1 MSSSWERQ
9 YFIILQEDPSPG
21 GSAHLPGEISPLLDT
36 RKNKGEESCE
46 RLYKL
51 SALDVGRVPT
61 LSQKPVSTGSEAPV
75 YPWTWHI
82 MKGLHHLETE
92 KAGRA
97 DTFLKVASRWTGPA
111 TTTIHL
117 PPFHL
122 PQRRCGSSDPHR
134 PTG

>member
-51 SALDVGRVPT
+51 SAPDVGRVST
-61 LSQKPVSTGSEAPV
+61 LSQKPV

-82 MKGLHHLETE
+82 MTGLHHLETE

-97 DTFLKVASRWTGPA
+97 DTFLKVASR
-111 TTTIHL
+111 
-117 PPFHL
+117 
-122 PQRRCGSSDPHR
+122 
-134 PTG
+134 